1 MTGFVYPNDSVEW
14 DLLIVIYPY
23 ITGLVAG
30 AFVVSSLYHV
40 FGLTKLK
47 PVARLSLLTS
57 LAFLLITP
65 LPLVIHL
72 GRPERALEMLL
83 RPNLLSAMSGFGFI
97 WMMYLLLVLGEVWL
111 VFRQDIVGYA
121 KSSEGIKRTIY
132 RVLSLGVDDVSEKT
146 LATDAKLI
154 KILAL
159 VGVPAACLLH
169 GYVGFIFGAVKAN
182 PWWSTPLMPVIFLL
196 SAIVSGIAL
205 LIVLYPIITKV
216 RKIPF
221 SHDTLNYMALWLAG
235 FLIVALTLEGLE
247 VFSMSYESSESWGII
262 SQLITEKILF
272 SYVGIQLLMGS
283 VFPLLVLGFTEVIKL
298 KERAKTSLR
307 LLSAVLILIGVFA
320 MRWNVVIGG
329 QLFSKSFRGFTS
341 YIPPLLGENG
351 ILVAATV
358 LLLPLVLFAVLIYLL
373 PPWKKEVEIIQK
385 RRLSF

>member
-1 MTGFVYPNDSVEW
+1 M
-14 DLLIVIYPY
+14 
-23 ITGLVAG
+23 
-30 AFVVSSLYHV
+30 
-40 FGLTKLK
+40 
-47 PVARLSLLTS
+47 
-57 LAFLLITP
+57 
-65 LPLVIHL
+65 
-72 GRPERALEMLL
+72 
-83 RPNLLSAMSGFGFI
+83 
-97 WMMYLLLVLGEVWL
+97 
-111 VFRQDIVGYA
+111 
-121 KSSEGIKRTIY
+121 
-132 RVLSLGVDDVSEKT
+132 
-146 LATDAKLI
+146 
-154 KILAL
+154 
-159 VGVPAACLLH
+159 
-169 GYVGFIFGAVKAN
+169 
-182 PWWSTPLMPVIFLL
+182 MPVIFLL

-272 SYVGIQLLMGS
+272 SYVGVQLLLGS
-283 VFPLLVLGFTEVIKL
+283 LFPLLVLGFTEVVKV
-298 KERAKTSLR
+298 KERAKMSLR

-329 QLFSKSFRGFTS
+329 QLFSKSLRGFTS

>member
-1 MTGFVYPNDSVEW
+1 MTGFVYPNDVVEW

-40 FGLTKLK
+40 FGLAKLK

-57 LAFLLITP
+57 LAFLLVTP

-72 GRPERALEMLL
+72 GRPERAMEMLL
-83 RPNLLSAMSGFGFI
+83 RPNLISAMSGFGFI

-121 KSSEGIKRTIY
+121 KSSEGIKKTIY
-132 RVLSLGVDDVSEKT
+132 RVLSLGVDDVSEKA
-146 LATDAKLI
+146 LALDAKLI

-205 LIVLYPIITKV
+205 LIVLYPIITKI

-221 SHDTLNYMALWLAG
+221 SHDTLSYMALWLAG

-262 SQLITEKILF
+262 SRLITEKILF

-283 VFPLLVLGFTEVIKL
+283 LFPLLVLGFTEVIKL

-307 LLSAVLILIGVFA
+307 LLAAVLILIGVFA

-329 QLFSKSFRGFTS
+329 QLFSKSLRGLTS
-341 YIPPLLGENG
+341 YTPPLLGESG

-373 PPWKKEVEIIQK
+373 PPWKKEVEIVQK

>member
-1 MTGFVYPNDSVEW
+1 MTGFVYPNDVVEW

-40 FGLTKLK
+40 FGLAKLK

-72 GRPERALEMLL
+72 GRPERAMEMLL

-121 KSSEGIKRTIY
+121 KSSEGIKKTMY
-132 RVLSLGVDDVSEKT
+132 RVLSLGVDDVSEKA
-146 LATDAKLI
+146 LALDAKLI

-205 LIVLYPIITKV
+205 LIVLYPIITKI

-221 SHDTLNYMALWLAG
+221 SHDTLSYMALWLAG

-283 VFPLLVLGFTEVIKL
+283 LFPLLVLGFTEVIKL

-307 LLSAVLILIGVFA
+307 LLAAVLILIGVFA

-329 QLFSKSFRGFTS
+329 QLFSKSLRGLTS
-341 YIPPLLGENG
+341 YTPPLLGESG

-373 PPWKKEVEIIQK
+373 PPWKKEVEIVQK

>member
-1 MTGFVYPNDSVEW
+1 MTGFVYPNDVVEW

-40 FGLTKLK
+40 FGLAKLK

-72 GRPERALEMLL
+72 GRPERAMEMLL
-83 RPNLLSAMSGFGFI
+83 RPNLISAMSGFGFI

-121 KSSEGIKRTIY
+121 KSSEGIKKTIY
-132 RVLSLGVDDVSEKT
+132 RVLSLGVDDVSEKA
-146 LATDAKLI
+146 LALDAKLI

-205 LIVLYPIITKV
+205 LIVLYPIITKI
-216 RKIPF
+216 RGIPF
-221 SHDTLNYMALWLAG
+221 SHDTLSYMALWLAG

-262 SQLITEKILF
+262 SQLITEKILV
-272 SYVGIQLLMGS
+272 SYVGIQLLLGS
-283 VFPLLVLGFTEVIKL
+283 LLPLLVLGFTEVIKL

-307 LLSAVLILIGVFA
+307 LLCASLILIGVFA

-329 QLFSKSFRGFTS
+329 QLFSKSLRGLTS
-341 YIPPLLGENG
+341 YTPPLLGGSG

-373 PPWKKEVEIIQK
+373 PPWKKEVEIVQK

>member
-1 MTGFVYPNDSVEW
+1 MTGFVYPNDAVEW

-40 FGLTKLK
+40 FGLAKLK

-72 GRPERALEMLL
+72 GRPERAVEMLL

-121 KSSEGIKRTIY
+121 KSSEGIKKTIY
-132 RVLSLGVDDVSEKT
+132 HVLSLGVDDVSEKT

-205 LIVLYPIITKV
+205 LIVLYPIITKI

-221 SHDTLNYMALWLAG
+221 SHDTLSYMALWLAG

-262 SQLITEKILF
+262 SQLITEKILV
-272 SYVGIQLLMGS
+272 SYVGIQLLLGS
-283 VFPLLVLGFTEVIKL
+283 LLPLLVLGFTEVIKL

-307 LLSAVLILIGVFA
+307 LLCASLILIGVFA

-329 QLFSKSFRGFTS
+329 QLFSKSLRGFTS
-341 YIPPLLGENG
+341 YNPPLLGENG
-351 ILVAATV
+351 ILVGATV
-358 LLLPLVLFAVLIYLL
+358 LLLPFVLFALLIYLL

>member
-1 MTGFVYPNDSVEW
+1 MTGFVYPNDVVEW

-40 FGLTKLK
+40 FGLAKLK

-72 GRPERALEMLL
+72 GRPERAMEMLL

-121 KSSEGIKRTIY
+121 KSSEGIKKTIY
-132 RVLSLGVDDVSEKT
+132 RVLSLGVDDVSEKA
-146 LATDAKLI
+146 LALDAKLI

-205 LIVLYPIITKV
+205 LIVLYPIITKI

-221 SHDTLNYMALWLAG
+221 SHDTLSYMALWLAG

-283 VFPLLVLGFTEVIKL
+283 LFPLLVLGFTEVIKL

-307 LLSAVLILIGVFA
+307 LLAAVLILIGVFA

-329 QLFSKSFRGFTS
+329 QLFSKSLRGLTS
-341 YIPPLLGENG
+341 YTPPLLGESG

-373 PPWKKEVEIIQK
+373 PPWKKEVEIVQK